1 MSKSVD
7 NITCNFCESLYK
19 LSYTLDDTSGHPKFC
34 PFCSEET
41 YSADEEFGCEENQI
55 EYE

>member
-1 MSKSVD
+1 MSKSVE
-7 NITCNFCESLYK
+7 NMTCNFCESSYK
-19 LSYTLDDTSGHPKFC
+19 LSYTLDETSGHPKFC

-41 YSADEEFGCEENQI
+41 YNDEELAFDESEN

>member
-1 MSKSVD
+1 MSKSVE
-7 NITCNFCESLYK
+7 NRTCFFCESAYK
-19 LSYTLDDTSGHPKFC
+19 LSYTLDETSGHPKFC

-41 YSADEEFGCEENQI
+41 YDEEALNFNDTEN